1 MNQKVSE
8 IKEKALKLIEEA
20 KDKNALEDVRVKFLG
35 KKGELTTILR
45 SMGNLSKEER
55 PAMGKLVNEAKKAV
69 EEKLDEVVADLKQ
82 KEKEMKLKNEVIDV
96 TLPGIK
102 NEIGNRHPLEVTIE
116 R

>member
-82 KEKEMKLKNEVIDV
+82 KEKEMKFVG
-96 TLPGIK
+96 GIALSLMLCVMSTTTTFAAA
-102 NEIGNRHPLEVTIE
+102 EGF
-116 R
+116 